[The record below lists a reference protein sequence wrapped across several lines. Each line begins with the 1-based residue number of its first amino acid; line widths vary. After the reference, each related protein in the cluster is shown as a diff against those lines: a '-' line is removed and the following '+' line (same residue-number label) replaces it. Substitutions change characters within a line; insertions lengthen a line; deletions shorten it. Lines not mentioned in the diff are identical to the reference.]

1 MLETYKL
8 VNIHFPWFFQLFAF
22 LLGACVGSFL
32 NVCIYRIPKEES
44 VVFPG
49 SHCACGKPIRW
60 YDNIPILSWLIL
72 RGKARCCGQRFSFRY
87 AFVELLT
94 ASLFLLCWVL
104 FPPTKALC
112 GMVFCAILIAGSY
125 IDLDHMIIPDRF
137 TIGGFVAGIGL
148 SFAFPALHDQAGS
161 GIYALD
167 SVRSFVT
174 SLQGAFIGSALLLW
188 IALLAESIL
197 QKEAMGFGDVKLLG
211 AIGAFCGWEGA
222 VAAIF
227 GGAMIGTLAAVLY
240 MPFMYLQQRQNKDEE
255 HAAENHEATE
265 VAEPSASV
273 STDEEEGGEEDAGE
287 SFQIFGRHVPYGPL
301 LAMGSLLYFFYLHK
315 PTDAYFAEI
324 AEVLF

>member
-1 MLETYKL
+1 MFETYHL
-8 VNIHFPWFFQLFAF
+8 VNVHFPWFFQLFAF
-22 LLGACVGSFL
+22 LFGACIGSFL
-32 NVCIYRIPKEES
+32 NVCIYRIPNEES

-49 SHCACGKPIRW
+49 SHCSCGKPIRW

-112 GMVFCAILIAGSY
+112 GMIFCAILIAGSF

-137 TIGGFVAGIGL
+137 TIGGFVVGVGL
-148 SFAFPALHDQAGS
+148 SFAFPALHGQTGS

-167 SVRSFVT
+167 SVRSMII

-197 QKEAMGFGDVKLLG
+197 RKEAMGFGDVKLLG
-211 AIGAFCGWEGA
+211 AIGAFCGWQGA

-227 GGAMIGTLAAVLY
+227 GGAMIGTVAVILY
-240 MPFMYLQQRQNKDEE
+240 LPFMLLKKNQHGGEEQTIDE
-255 HAAENHEATE
+255 ADTSGADTI
-265 VAEPSASV
+265 
-273 STDEEEGGEEDAGE
+273 STDSSENEEEEEDAGE
-287 SFQIFGRHVPYGPL
+287 SFQIFGRQVPYGPL
-301 LAMGSLLYFFYLHK
+301 LSMGSLLYLFYLHK
-315 PTDAYFAEI
+315 PVDAYFAEI
-324 AEVLF
+324 ANVLF